1 MPKPAD
7 ELSLSEGPGTPEAAV
22 ASLTC
27 RCSGPD
33 WLWLWYMQRKVPL
46 SRDQILLII
55 FCKTFHK

>member
-27 RCSGPD
+27 RCSGLD

-46 SRDQILLII
+46 SRDQNITCYTL
-55 FCKTFHK
+55 